1 MAFIKES
8 LDDVV
13 ERKPAPDGEYDLKI
27 LKAEE
32 KESKKGRDMVQLLIG
47 FDDGTDAP
55 PFNHFLLS
63 WTDDDDDA
71 QVQMRKLEIKRFCA
85 AFDVSEDFDATD
97 LPGLTARKI
106 FVKQDEPDDQ
116 GIVRNRMVLPRLKD

>member
-13 ERKPAPDGEYDLKI
+13 EPKPAAEGEYDLKI

-32 KESKKGRDMVQLLIG
+32 KESKKGRDMVQMLIG

-55 PFNHFLLS
+55 PFPFFLLGWS
-63 WTDDDDDA
+63 DSDDED
-71 QVQMRKLEIKRFCA
+71 QIRMRKLEAKRFCA
-85 AFDVSEDFDATD
+85 AFNVPEDFEATD
-97 LPGLTARKI
+97 LIGEVARRI
-106 FVKQDEPDDQ
+106 FVKQEVGDD
-116 GIVRNRMVLPRLKD
+116 GITRNRMVLPRLKD